1 VTANRPTVAGLL
13 RSEALKA
20 ATMPATYGLLAA
32 ILVMTALNSALA
44 LSDPHANLAV
54 AHTVA
59 HALSAGRDF
68 TVLFVALGAVGAA
81 AEFRHATAIPTFLAT
96 PRRARV
102 VAAKTTAYLTLGLLV
117 ACAAAAVQLA
127 IVLPWAAAHHH
138 ALTPWDGAVLDP
150 VLTGAIAGASYA
162 ALGVAIGLLVRNQ
175 LVALMVAFGWF
186 TVAEAALAILIPGL
200 SRFLPGGALSGVDTP
215 GLRLLPLYAAVPL
228 VALWALAIAALALR
242 TTLRRDIA

>member
-127 IVLPWAAAHHH
+127 IVH